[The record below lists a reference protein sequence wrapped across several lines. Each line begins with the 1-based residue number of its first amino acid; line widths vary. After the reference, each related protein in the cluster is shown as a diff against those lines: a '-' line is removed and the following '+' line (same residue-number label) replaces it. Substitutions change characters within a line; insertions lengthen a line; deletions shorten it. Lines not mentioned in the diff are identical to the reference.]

1 MEIQTFF
8 NLGHILMITIIV
20 GVLTKEREREWR
32 NEKSKAVQLNLDFT

>member
-20 GVLTKEREREWR
+20 GVLTKERERENGEMR
-32 NEKSKAVQLNLDFT
+32 KVKLSN